1 LADDSDEVPNSYED
15 PIASR
20 TQAYAGLLANV
31 ADLQDGPLLTEAM
44 AMLAAVRETVR
55 TAPRGELKRIK

>member
-1 LADDSDEVPNSYED
+1 MSEDDEIPNSYED

-20 TQAYAGLLANV
+20 TQAYAELLANV
-31 ADLQDGPLLTEAM
+31 INIQEGPILMEAM

-55 TAPRGELKRIK
+55 TGPKGELRKIK